1 MTPTAASPFIRNR
14 EALFVG
20 VDAGS
25 SATKCVVIDAAGTL
39 LSQFVVA
46 SGFDYA
52 VAAEQALDAALRCIV
67 PALGGAFWDGR
78 ADSCAA
84 SPSPLS
90 LEGHATPKSISAAV
104 AAACRGDEDEA
115 VNALRA
121 DIAKCVATGY
131 GRANVRF
138 AQSAVTEITCHA
150 RGAREWYPQVRAIID
165 IGGQD
170 TKVIRINARGKL
182 VDYRMNAKCAAGTG
196 TFLESIA
203 LKLGVPLRTLDD
215 LALTST
221 GRTVVNS
228 YCTVFAG
235 TEIIERI
242 KSGEPRQDIAL
253 GLFRSIA
260 TRVGEMV
267 GARDGAVAA
276 TGGVVAHCRAM
287 VKVLE
292 EVLSTS
298 VLLPPLPQ
306 QAGAYG
312 AALLAREAQCQ
323 DDLVEFGEERRM
335 PSLGACQECSAAEL
349 H

>member
-1 MTPTAASPFIRNR
+1 MTPSALSPSSRNR

-25 SATKCVVIDAAGTL
+25 SATKCVVIDAGGTL
-39 LSQFVVA
+39 LSQSVVA

-52 VAAEQALDAALRCIV
+52 AAAEQALDAALRCIV
-67 PALGGAFWDGR
+67 PSLGGAFWDGR
-78 ADSCAA
+78 ADSHAA
-84 SPSPLS
+84 TDCSSVEAHS
-90 LEGHATPKSISAAV
+90 TPKSISAAV

-115 VNALRA
+115 VSALRA
-121 DIAKCVATGY
+121 DIARCVATGY

-215 LALTST
+215 LALTSS

-287 VKVLE
+287 VRVLE
-292 EVLSTS
+292 EVLGAS

-312 AALLAREAQCQ
+312 AALLAREAQ
-323 DDLVEFGEERRM
+323 GEDVPEESGAERRM
-335 PSLGACQECSAAEL
+335 QSRSACQECSAAEL

>member
-1 MTPTAASPFIRNR
+1 MTPPALLPTRRDR

-25 SATKCVVIDAAGTL
+25 SATKCVVIDVAGTL
-39 LSQFVVA
+39 LSQSVVA

-52 VAAEQALDAALRCIV
+52 VAAEQALDAALRGIV
-67 PALGGAFWDGR
+67 PSLGGAFWNAP
-78 ADSCAA
+78 AD
-84 SPSPLS
+84 PL
-90 LEGHATPKSISAAV
+90 GATGGCRDFPGTTGAKSISAAV

-115 VNALRA
+115 VSALRA
-121 DIAKCVATGY
+121 DIARCVATGY

-165 IGGQD
+165 VGGQD

-242 KSGEPRQDIAL
+242 KNGEPRQDIAL

-292 EVLSTS
+292 EVLGAS

-312 AALLAREAQCQ
+312 AALLAREAQW
-323 DDLVEFGEERRM
+323 DDVSEDPGAGRRM
-335 PSLGACQECSAAEL
+335 PGRSACHECSSQG
-349 H
+349 